1 MTERIE
7 YEFHAIRR
15 QSGRMLRFMSAHMI
29 LPGPILSRVMA
40 ASALSHMIFLNN
52 IIRPE
57 YSEKRYKVITVK
69 DYSSEIK
76 NSIEEIDN
84 SIDLLGKTSSQI
96 DIIIKEINTKYK
108 DYIGVVKECDDILS
122 NLKKMKSNISEKEFE
137 MKKIKAAQEKE
148 LEKNNAKVLTKG
160 KYPVN

>member
-1 MTERIE
+1 
-7 YEFHAIRR
+7 
-15 QSGRMLRFMSAHMI
+15 
-29 LPGPILSRVMA
+29 
-40 ASALSHMIFLNN
+40 MIFLNN

>member
-1 MTERIE
+1 
-7 YEFHAIRR
+7 
-15 QSGRMLRFMSAHMI
+15 MLRFMSAHMI